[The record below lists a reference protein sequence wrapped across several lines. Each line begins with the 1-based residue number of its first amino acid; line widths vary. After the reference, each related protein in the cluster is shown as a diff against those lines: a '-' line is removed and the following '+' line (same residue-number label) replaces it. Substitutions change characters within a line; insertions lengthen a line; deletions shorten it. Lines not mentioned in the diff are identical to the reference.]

1 MTRNIALEPDSKPSL
16 PLESASD
23 DSVGSLRNSVLQL
36 TLVLCFLAASV
47 ATGQVP
53 ATPVPMD
60 AELANAIAPLLKSH
74 RGEVSLAIRNLKS
87 GEHFEHESDRPMPT
101 ASLIKLPIMVTAY
114 QRADDAK
121 LDLTKS
127 IELKETERVPGSG
140 ILTNHF
146 SNGTSMPL
154 RDYIR
159 LMIRYSDNTAT
170 NIVIDQIGLPSTA
183 QTMEALGLPKTKLHS
198 KLYRGDTSIFPKRSA
213 KFGIG
218 STTAAEIVELLSSL
232 EAGKLAS
239 PISTAEMR
247 EHLLACEDN
256 TKLGHNL
263 STEVEFAHKTGEISN
278 CRTDGGIIYT
288 DSGPVAIC
296 FLTNRNDDQSFEEDN
311 DAHLLAAEIGQI
323 VVERFGNVDGDK
335 TMREGAFGSLVES
348 LQRTLNDRLAPER
361 SLAVDGDFG
370 PATRSAVQL
379 FQRKSDLPAT
389 GIVDAATWRA
399 LGTLIEEDEPVPPPA
414 VVNAA
419 KLEKSKQPPLSN
431 PPSVTCKAW
440 VIADNTSGEAI
451 YEFNSHTALETASTT
466 KIMTALVVLN
476 YVAKHPDQLSEKIE
490 FSERAD
496 NTVGST
502 AGIRAGEQITVR
514 EALYGLLLPSG
525 NDASVALAEEFGSRI
540 ANGKPAS
547 SNQAELAESY
557 DQFINAMNTTASEL
571 GLRETHYTNPN
582 GLPNEEHVSSAADL
596 AKITVAAMRHALFRD
611 ISSSRQFGCVATS
624 KQGYRRNILWKNTN
638 RLLAIEGF
646 SGVKTGTTN
655 AAGACL
661 VALGERDGDQLLSV
675 VLGSTSGDARFV
687 DTENLLRWAWRQR
700 VKTKDD
706 R

>member
-16 PLESASD
+16 PLESVSD

-60 AELANAIAPLLKSH
+60 AELENAITPLLKSH
-74 RGEVSLAIRNLKS
+74 RGDVSLAIRNLKS
-87 GEHFEHESDRPMPT
+87 GERFEHDSNRPMPT

-114 QRADDAK
+114 LRADDGK

-127 IELKETERVPGSG
+127 IELKETDRVPGSG

-170 NIVIDQIGLPSTA
+170 NIVIDQIGLPLTA
-183 QTMEALGLPKTKLHS
+183 QTMEALGLAKTKLHS

-218 STTAAEIVELLSSL
+218 STTAAEIVELLYSL

-239 PISTAEMR
+239 VTSTAEMR
-247 EHLLACEDN
+247 EHLLACEDA
-256 TKLGHNL
+256 TKLGRNL

-288 DSGPVAIC
+288 DSGPVAVC

-323 VVERFGNVDGDK
+323 VVERFGNVVSDK

-348 LQRTLNDRLAPER
+348 LQRTLNNRLAPER
-361 SLAVDGDFG
+361 SLSVDGDFG

-379 FQRKSDLPAT
+379 FQRKNDLPAT

-399 LGTLIEEDEPVPPPA
+399 LGTLIDEDEPVPPPA

-419 KLEKSKQPPLSN
+419 ELEKSNQPPLSD

-476 YVAKHPDQLSEKIE
+476 YVAKHPNQLSEKIE

-525 NDASVALAEEFGSRI
+525 NDAAVALAEKFGTRI
-540 ANGKPAS
+540 ATGKPR
-547 SNQAELAESY
+547 Y
-557 DQFINAMNTTASEL
+557 F
-571 GLRETHYTNPN
+571 
-582 GLPNEEHVSSAADL
+582 
-596 AKITVAAMRHALFRD
+596 
-611 ISSSRQFGCVATS
+611 
-624 KQGYRRNILWKNTN
+624 
-638 RLLAIEGF
+638 
-646 SGVKTGTTN
+646 
-655 AAGACL
+655 
-661 VALGERDGDQLLSV
+661 
-675 VLGSTSGDARFV
+675 
-687 DTENLLRWAWRQR
+687 
-700 VKTKDD
+700 
-706 R
+706 